1 VGSRHHHGEES
12 HAQDESMEDLGMKVD
27 EGLAPHR
34 IGCANIMD
42 LVTRSTMR
50 LCSVLAVVTMVLLHV
65 VSAASG

>member
-1 VGSRHHHGEES
+1 
-12 HAQDESMEDLGMKVD
+12 MEDLGMKVD

-65 VSAASG
+65 VSVASG